1 MNHTLSSV
9 TGSASTQVRVV
20 KRADDIERC
29 LAIRQ
34 EVFVV
39 EQNVPVELE
48 IDEHDHEG
56 AVHFLASVNDQP
68 MGTGRVCVFDGKA
81 KIQRMA
87 VLPSARGKKLG
98 ALIIDEMLLHIR
110 QHQLANR
117 VGLDAQTHATGF
129 YERKGFRRQGEVFD
143 DAGIDHIYMER
154 TI

>member
-1 MNHTLSSV
+1 MRH
-9 TGSASTQVRVV
+9 
-20 KRADDIERC
+20 K
-29 LAIRQ
+29 
-34 EVFVV
+34 VFVE
-39 EQNVPVELE
+39 EQGVPIELE
-48 IDEHDHEG
+48 IDEYDHQD
-56 AVHFLASVNDQP
+56 AVHFLGRIDKELVSVA
-68 MGTGRVCVFDGKA
+68 RVCLIGSVA